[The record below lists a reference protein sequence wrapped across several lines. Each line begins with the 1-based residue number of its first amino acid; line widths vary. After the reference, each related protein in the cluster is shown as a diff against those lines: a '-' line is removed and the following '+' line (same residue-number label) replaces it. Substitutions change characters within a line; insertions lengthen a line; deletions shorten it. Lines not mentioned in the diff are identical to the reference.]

1 MYPRPPVP
9 WPPARLPRAPIVAT
23 LALTLLVTGLG
34 LLPWPRPVL
43 SHTSVWM
50 VSDVPGALWA
60 LVLGLTAV
68 CAGTAAVV
76 TVRAVGTQHRERALL
91 GWAALMLVTSGALVW
106 NALYAAALSTTSFG
120 AIIPIFHW
128 LFTLVPAVLAGALF
142 THRGREARWA
152 AALGTGVVTLPL
164 FHLFAVLVLGGD
176 PWLTTVGSLTLTGP
190 LGVAPL
196 IGGVALAGVMGERY
210 RRGPQAYPSAG

>member
-1 MYPRPPVP
+1 MQPGASYSPPDRFPRVP
-9 WPPARLPRAPIVAT
+9 MVAIVV
-23 LALTLLVTGLG
+23 LTLLVGASGLVDWPKPE
-34 LLPWPRPVL
+34 LSTTSPWLVAE
-43 SHTSVWM
+43 
-50 VSDVPGALWA
+50 VPAALWA
-60 LVLGLTAV
+60 LVLGTAV
-68 CAGTAAVV
+68 ICITVAAWVTATAAGL
-76 TVRAVGTQHRERALL
+76 RLGDRLLLSWLALVL
-91 GWAALMLVTSGALVW
+91 VSAAALVW
-106 NALYAAALSTTSFG
+106 NALYAAALSSAGSG

-142 THRGREARWA
+142 THRGREERWA

-164 FHLFAVLVLGGD
+164 FHLFAVLVVGGD
-176 PWLTTVGSLTLTGP
+176 PWLTIVGSLTLTGP